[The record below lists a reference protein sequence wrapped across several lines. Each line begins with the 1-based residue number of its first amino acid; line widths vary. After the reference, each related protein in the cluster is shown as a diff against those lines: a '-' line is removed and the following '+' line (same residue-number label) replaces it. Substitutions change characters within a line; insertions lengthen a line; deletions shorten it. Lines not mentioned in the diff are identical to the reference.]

1 MSEVNAPQS
10 TLYGGATRHGVL
22 ILLAAMMPIM
32 AITSLIPVLPLLFKE
47 FGSVEGSQFLVPM
60 ALTIPALCVALF
72 SPLAGWL
79 SDRVGR
85 KNLLVISLVLYAGF
99 GIIPWFLDDLFQI
112 IGARVALGITEA
124 VIMTVSTVLIGD
136 YFEGARR
143 EKWIAL
149 QVGFGSVAAI
159 ILIAI
164 GGALGEFLGS
174 RGPFLLYILALPIAL
189 ASAIVLFEPTVKST
203 DDASAK
209 AKFPI
214 KAVLPLILTTVGV
227 GVIFYSIVVQLGPIL
242 ELSGSVSPATIGIA
256 GAVTNLSV
264 ALGSVLFNQFKQNV
278 GPRLLTIGLILAA
291 IGYVGISMSTG
302 FYALVGFSVV
312 ACIGSGML
320 LPNMLTWT
328 MSSLPPEMRGRGM
341 GMWTGAFF
349 LGQFVAPL
357 VTASVV
363 PFTGGFAQAFMAYGA
378 VICVGAIIALIL
390 TRRGTAVISAG

>member
-1 MSEVNAPQS
+1 MKEQS
-10 TLYGGATRHGVL
+10 SAYGGATRHGVV

-47 FGSVEGSQFLVPM
+47 FGSVSGSQFLVPM

-79 SDRVGR
+79 SDKLGR
-85 KNLLVISLVLYAGF
+85 KHLLVGALVLYAGF

-124 VIMTVSTVLIGD
+124 VIMTVATVLIGD

-159 ILIAI
+159 VLIAV
-164 GGALGEFLGS
+164 GGGLGELLGS
-174 RGPFLLYILALPIAL
+174 RGPFLLYLLAIPIAL
-189 ASAIVLFEPTVKST
+189 AAATILFEPTVKST
-203 DDASAK
+203 DTDGERV
-209 AKFPI
+209 KFPI
-214 KAVLPLILTTVGV
+214 KAVLPLILTTIGV
-227 GVIFYSIVVQLGPIL
+227 GIIFYSVIVQLGPIL
-242 ELSGSVSPATIGIA
+242 GLSGEVSPATIGLV
-256 GAVTNLSV
+256 GALTNLSV
-264 ALGSVLFNQFKQNV
+264 GAGSILFNQLKKNV
-278 GPRLLTIGLILAA
+278 GPRLLLVGLVLAA
-291 IGYVGISMSTG
+291 IGYFGISMTTS
-302 FYALVGFSVV
+302 FYALCASSIV
-312 ACIGSGML
+312 ACIGAGML

-328 MSSLPPEMRGRGM
+328 MNCLPPEMRGRGM

-357 VTASVV
+357 VTASII
-363 PFTGGFAQAFMAYGA
+363 PFTGGFAEAFMAYA
-378 VICVGAIIALIL
+378 VVIAAGAIVALVL
-390 TRRGTAVISAG
+390 TRRSAV